1 MTTER
6 INEKKVGTTFTKEPS
21 ELRLMLVNRIGG
33 FIASIIVLVLLGLAV
48 FPFYWMFVTATTSD
62 ANLFSATPQM
72 LPDFH
77 RLGIFATVFH
87 ESAVRTWL
95 INSFIIAAGTTIL
108 TLLLATPM
116 AYALSRF
123 SFWGKVALGIA
134 LLVTQMLPEAV
145 LVVPIFSIF
154 SPLGLLNSYLGLI
167 LANTA
172 FTVPVIT
179 WILKNAIDTFPFE
192 VEEAAVLDGC
202 TGLNLLWRVVL
213 PVIAP
218 SLAASAVISFF
229 HGWNEYIFA
238 LTFIT
243 HDEMRPASVGLAGYI
258 GEITTPVQSVMA
270 VSVIYTMPAVLL
282 YLLMQKFI
290 VSGMAA
296 GSVKG

>member
-1 MTTER
+1 MISER
-6 INEKKVGTTFTKEPS
+6 IGAHDAKIATSQS
-21 ELRLMLVNRIGG
+21 ESGAGFASTRAIGG
-33 FIASIIVLVLLGLAV
+33 HAAVLIILILVGMSV

-62 ANLFSATPQM
+62 ANLFAPLPQM
-72 LPDFH
+72 LPDLSL
-77 RLGIFATVFH
+77 LGIFSAIFH
-87 ESAVRTWL
+87 ESPVGTWL
-95 INSFIIAAGTTIL
+95 FNSFVVAAGTTAV
-108 TLLLATPM
+108 TLVLSVPM

-123 SFWGKVALGIA
+123 QFWGKVALGVA
-134 LLVTQMLPEAV
+134 LLMTQMLPEAV

-154 SPLGLLNSYLGLI
+154 SPLGLLNTYTGLI
-167 LANTA
+167 LANAA

-202 TGLNLLWRVVL
+202 TGLSLLWRVVL

-218 SLAASAVISFF
+218 SLAASAVIAFF

-243 HDEMRPASVGLAGYI
+243 NDDMRPASVGLAGFI
-258 GEITTPVQSVMA
+258 GEISTPVQSVMA
-270 VSVIYTMPAVLL
+270 VSVVYTMPAVLL

>member
-1 MTTER
+1 MISER
-6 INEKKVGTTFTKEPS
+6 ISGQDANIAVTQNQDVARASFFRG
-21 ELRLMLVNRIGG
+21 MGG
-33 FIASIIVLVLLGLAV
+33 QAAIVIVLILVGMSV

-62 ANLFSATPQM
+62 ANLFGARPQL
-72 LPDFH
+72 LPD
-77 RLGIFATVFH
+77 LSLIGIFSRIFY
-87 ESAVRTWL
+87 ESPVGTWL
-95 INSFIIAAGTTIL
+95 LNSFIVAAGTTIV
-108 TLLLATPM
+108 TLVLSVPM

-123 SFWGKVALGIA
+123 DFWGKVALGIA
-134 LLVTQMLPEAV
+134 LLMTQMLPEAV

-154 SPLGLLNSYLGLI
+154 SPLGLLNTYTGLI
-167 LANTA
+167 LANAA

-202 TGLNLLWRVVL
+202 TGVSLLWRVVL

-218 SLAASAVISFF
+218 SVAASAVIAFF

-243 HDEMRPASVGLAGYI
+243 HDDMRPASVGLAGFI

-270 VSVIYTMPAVLL
+270 VSVVYTMPAVLL

>member
-1 MTTER
+1 M
-6 INEKKVGTTFTKEPS
+6 IS
-21 ELRLMLVNRIGG
+21 NRISGLGASVAMAPDQSRMHSSFLQGAGG
-33 FIASIIVLVLLGLAV
+33 YAAILIVLILVGVAV

-62 ANLFSATPQM
+62 ANLFGATPQM
-72 LPDFH
+72 LPD
-77 RLGIFATVFH
+77 LSVTGIFARVFH
-87 ESAVRTWL
+87 ESPVGTWL
-95 INSFIIAAGTTIL
+95 LNSLIVAAGTTIL
-108 TLLLATPM
+108 TLLLSLPM

-123 SFWGKVALGIA
+123 SFWGKAVLGIA
-134 LLVTQMLPEAV
+134 LLMTQMLPEAV

-154 SPLGLLNSYLGLI
+154 SPLGLLNSYFGLI

-202 TGLNLLWRVVL
+202 TGVSLLWRVVL

-218 SLAASAVISFF
+218 SLAASAVIAFF

-243 HDEMRPASVGLAGYI
+243 SDEMRPASVGLAGYI
-258 GEITTPVQSVMA
+258 GEISTPIQSVMA
-270 VSVIYTMPAVLL
+270 VSVLYTMPAVLL